1 MREIEILGANRFETF
16 TRTRAGSRAVI
27 VRDGMIL
34 LSHETVSGWW
44 LIPGGGMEEDE
55 TPEACCVRETEE
67 ETGLVVRPLRQFL
80 TMYEY
85 YEEYR
90 YISHYFI
97 CEVTGQGRMRLT
109 DQENARGL
117 EPRWLPLEE
126 AVDIFSRHQSYAT
139 VSEEK
144 RGAYQREYTAL
155 QEYLKETGASSEQG

>member
-16 TRTRAGSRAVI
+16 TKTRTGCRAVI

-44 LIPGGGMEEDE
+44 LIPGGGQEKDE

-67 ETGLVVRPLRQFL
+67 ETGLAVRPLRQFL

-90 YISHYFI
+90 YISHYFL
-97 CEVTGQGRMRLT
+97 CEVTGEGRMRLT
-109 DQENARGL
+109 DAEKKRGL
-117 EPRWLPLEE
+117 EPRWLPVRE
-126 AVDIFSRHQSYAT
+126 AVDIFSRHQSYAD

-144 RGAYQREYTAL
+144 RGAYLREYTAL
-155 QEYLKETGASSEQG
+155 QEYLKETGGLAE